1 MVHKPSKAM
10 SFAKV
15 LTTVTLLLFL
25 PPVAGRAISQ
35 DDAPPAHPAVRARTP
50 RPAPPTPPAPPESPE
65 ARDHHGW
72 LGITLSEGEDGV
84 RVDGVEEGSP
94 AEKAGLQEGDRILE
108 MEGRKTATSRDVRRA
123 VRNLEPGDTMQIRI
137 ERKGKE
143 KTLSATLEE
152 RPDDFNALRE
162 YHPLMPD
169 GDFQPGPFWM
179 DYSRNY
185 IGVQIQPMTEDLR
198 AYFKAPR
205 GRGLLVSKV
214 KDGTPAAKAG
224 LRAGDVIIAADGKE
238 VSDRGD
244 LREALADHEPGDK
257 VSIRIVRD
265 GSEKSIDV
273 EIARREG
280 PGTRHGSMI
289 LPKDKEIQI
298 ESIGKETAEEIHKAL
313 EQAMKE
319 VERTKME
326 RAEIH
331 RRLHEAMEQL
341 HLSQQEREDLRWQI
355 REAMKQA
362 REAVRQ
368 ATESFRGFPP
378 ASI

>member
-143 KTLSATLEE
+143 
-152 RPDDFNALRE
+152 
-162 YHPLMPD
+162 
-169 GDFQPGPFWM
+169 
-179 DYSRNY
+179 
-185 IGVQIQPMTEDLR
+185 
-198 AYFKAPR
+198 
-205 GRGLLVSKV
+205 
-214 KDGTPAAKAG
+214 
-224 LRAGDVIIAADGKE
+224 
-238 VSDRGD
+238 
-244 LREALADHEPGDK
+244 
-257 VSIRIVRD
+257 
-265 GSEKSIDV
+265 
-273 EIARREG
+273 
-280 PGTRHGSMI
+280 
-289 LPKDKEIQI
+289 
-298 ESIGKETAEEIHKAL
+298 
-313 EQAMKE
+313 
-319 VERTKME
+319 
-326 RAEIH
+326 
-331 RRLHEAMEQL
+331 
-341 HLSQQEREDLRWQI
+341 
-355 REAMKQA
+355 
-362 REAVRQ
+362 
-368 ATESFRGFPP
+368 
-378 ASI
+378 

>member
-1 MVHKPSKAM
+1 MVHKPKAM
-10 SFAKV
+10 SFVKA
-15 LTTVTLLLFL
+15 LAAMTLLLVL
-25 PPVAGRAISQ
+25 PPVARKAISQ
-35 DDAPPAHPAVRARTP
+35 DEAAPAPPAVRVRSP
-50 RPAPPTPPAPPESPE
+50 RPPAPPAPPAPPESPE
-65 ARDHHGW
+65 ARDRHGW
-72 LGITLSEGEDGV
+72 LGVTLSEDEDGV

-108 MEGRKTATSRDVRRA
+108 MEGRRMATSRDVRRA
-123 VRNLEPGDTMQIRI
+123 VRDLEPGDAMQIRI
-137 ERKGKE
+137 ERKSKE
-143 KTLSATLEE
+143 RTLTATLGE
-152 RPDDFNALRE
+152 RPDDFNVLRD
-162 YHPLMPD
+162 YHRLMPE
-169 GDFQPGPFWM
+169 GDFEPGPFWM
-179 DYSRNY
+179 DASRNY
-185 IGVQIQPMTEDLR
+185 IGVQVQSMTEDLR

-265 GSEKSIDV
+265 GSEKTVDV

-280 PGTRHGSMI
+280 PGMRHGSMS
-289 LPKDKEIQI
+289 LPDDREMWI
-298 ESIGKETAEEIHKAL
+298 EGIGKETSEQIHQAL

-319 VERTKME
+319 IERTKLE
-326 RAEIH
+326 RAEVH
-331 RRLHEAMEQL
+331 RQIHEAMEQL
-341 HLSQQEREDLRWQI
+341 QLSRQDREKLRRQI
-355 REAMKQA
+355 RDAMQQA

-368 ATESFRGFPP
+368 ATESFRGFAP